1 MAEEII
7 GKRRRGRPRN
17 PPHLKTRR
25 ACFRLRL
32 PDPDL
37 LRLYS
42 KLAGYHSV
50 NAYAQ
55 SAFDALGNQWRN
67 HPEVPALLREK
78 AEQKTVAVTPVSYD
92 EVSIDDWLGSVPF
105 LRRGSCLL

>member
-7 GKRRRGRPRN
+7 VKRQRGRPRN

-37 LRLYS
+37 LKLYA
-42 KLAGYHSV
+42 KLAGYQSV
-50 NAYAQ
+50 NAYTQ
-55 SAFDALGNQWRN
+55 SAFDALAGQWRN
-67 HPEVPALLREK
+67 HPEVQALLHKKAGQK
-78 AEQKTVAVTPVSYD
+78 AEPLPQLSYD
-92 EVSIDDWLGSVPF
+92 EVSLDDC
-105 LRRGSCLL
+105 LR

>member
-7 GKRRRGRPRN
+7 VKRRRGRPRN

-37 LRLYS
+37 LQLYA
-42 KLAGYHSV
+42 KLAGYSSV
-50 NAYAQ
+50 NAYTQ
-55 SAFDALGNQWRN
+55 SAFDALANQWRN
-67 HPEVPALLREK
+67 HPEVQALLRQK
-78 AEQKTVAVTPVSYD
+78 AGQKSEALAPLSFN
-92 EVSIDDWLGSVPF
+92 ESSIEDSLGSA
-105 LRRGSCLL
+105 L

>member
-1 MAEEII
+1 MAEETIV
-7 GKRRRGRPRN
+7 KRPRGRPKS

-37 LRLYS
+37 LRLYT
-42 KLAGYHSV
+42 KLAGYPSI

-55 SAFDALGNQWRN
+55 SAFDALANQWWN
-67 HPEVPALLREK
+67 HPEVQALLRKK
-78 AEQKTVAVTPVSYD
+78 AAQKTEPLTAVSY
-92 EVSIDDWLGSVPF
+92 SSP
-105 LRRGSCLL
+105 SK

>member
-7 GKRRRGRPRN
+7 VKRPRGRPKN

-37 LRLYS
+37 LRLYT
-42 KLAGYHSV
+42 KLAGYRSI
-50 NAYAQ
+50 NAYTQ
-55 SAFDALGNQWRN
+55 SAFDALANQWRN
-67 HPEVPALLREK
+67 HPEVQALLCARK
-78 AEQKTVAVTPVSYD
+78 PRKRPS
-92 EVSIDDWLGSVPF
+92 L
-105 LRRGSCLL
+105 

>member
-7 GKRRRGRPRN
+7 VKRQRGRPKN

-32 PDPDL
+32 PDPEL
-37 LRLYS
+37 LRLYT
-42 KLAGYHSV
+42 KLAGYPSI

-55 SAFDALGNQWRN
+55 SAFDALANQWRN
-67 HPEVPALLREK
+67 HPEVQALLRKK
-78 AEQKTVAVTPVSYD
+78 AAEKTVPLTAVSYD
-92 EVSIDDWLGSVPF
+92 EVSIAD
-105 LRRGSCLL
+105 

>member
-1 MAEEII
+1 MAKEII
-7 GKRRRGRPRN
+7 VKRPRGRPRN

-37 LRLYS
+37 LRLYT
-42 KLAGYHSV
+42 KLAGYRSITT
-50 NAYAQ
+50 NTQ
-55 SAFDALGNQWRN
+55 SAFDALANQWRN
-67 HPEVPALLREK
+67 HPEVQALLREK

-92 EVSIDDWLGSVPF
+92 EVSIDDWLG
-105 LRRGSCLL
+105 

>member
-7 GKRRRGRPRN
+7 VKRQRGRPRN

-37 LRLYS
+37 LRLYA
-42 KLAGYHSV
+42 KLAGYPSV
-50 NAYAQ
+50 NAFTQ
-55 SAFDALGNQWRN
+55 SAFDALANQWCN
-67 HPEVPALLREK
+67 HPEVQALLHNK
-78 AEQKTVAVTPVSYD
+78 AGQMTELLPPLSYD
-92 EVSIDDWLGSVPF
+92 EVSIDESFG
-105 LRRGSCLL
+105 

>member
-7 GKRRRGRPRN
+7 VKRQRGRPRN

-37 LRLYS
+37 LRLYA
-42 KLAGYHSV
+42 KLAGYSSV
-50 NAYAQ
+50 NAYTQ
-55 SAFDALGNQWRN
+55 SAFDALANQWRN
-67 HPEVPALLREK
+67 HPEVQALLPKK
-78 AEQKTVAVTPVSYD
+78 ASQKTEA
-92 EVSIDDWLGSVPF
+92 SIPLFYEEASIGYSS
-105 LRRGSCLL
+105 G

>member
-7 GKRRRGRPRN
+7 VKRQRGRPRN

-37 LRLYS
+37 LRLYA
-42 KLAGYHSV
+42 KLAGYPSV
-50 NAYAQ
+50 NAYTQ
-55 SAFDALGNQWRN
+55 SAFDALADQWRN
-67 HPEVPALLREK
+67 HPEVQAHLRK
-78 AEQKTVAVTPVSYD
+78 KVGQKPESSTPLSY
-92 EVSIDDWLGSVPF
+92 EEFSIDDSLG
-105 LRRGSCLL
+105 